1 MSDFKH
7 KEKEGSLFQNAYKT
21 KDLQPDYT
29 GKLVF
34 GGIEYEIAGWKNK
47 TKDGDPYTKVK
58 LSEPMPKKKPDNK
71 SYKSVGQSI
80 PSKHLKDYQDKQK
93 IVKEALEDVPII
105 SDDDIPF

>member
-1 MSDFKH
+1 MTDFKH

-34 GGIEYEIAGWKNK
+34 GGIEYDLAGWKNK

-58 LSEPMPKKKPDNK
+58 LSEPMPKKKPEGK
-71 SYKSVGQSI
+71 SYQSVGKSV
-80 PSKHLKDYQDKQK
+80 PSKHLSAYRKAKEGITEEEIIKD
-93 IVKEALEDVPII
+93 E
-105 SDDDIPF
+105 DIPF